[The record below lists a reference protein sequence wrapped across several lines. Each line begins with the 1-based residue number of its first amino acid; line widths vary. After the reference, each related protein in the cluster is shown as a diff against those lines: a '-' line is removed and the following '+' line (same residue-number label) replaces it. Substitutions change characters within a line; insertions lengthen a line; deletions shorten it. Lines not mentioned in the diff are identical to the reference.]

1 MGASEDH
8 GSAGG
13 DGSGAADAATGQQQS
28 GTQTGQQGSQS
39 DQGQQSGGSD
49 KGFPEN
55 TAIKDMS
62 VDQQAAYYRFQNRQT
77 DSKLAAFKGVTP
89 QDVSTMQQELE
100 ALRTKDMTAADKAI
114 KDAEKAA
121 RAAADADWRPK
132 LQTAQLRSIAS
143 EVLKGEQLNAWLS
156 GVNPAA
162 FANDNGDIDQEKVQ
176 SYLTATFGVGGEDQQ
191 QQSTNGRQQPPAWGQ
206 QSGGAGTP
214 PVPPGEAG
222 RAAVARRHGVKTT

>member
-1 MGASEDH
+1 LRAI
-8 GSAGG
+8 
-13 DGSGAADAATGQQQS
+13 AAD
-28 GTQTGQQGSQS
+28 
-39 DQGQQSGGSD
+39 
-49 KGFPEN
+49 
-55 TAIKDMS
+55 
-62 VDQQAAYYRFQNRQT
+62 
-77 DSKLAAFKGVTP
+77 
-89 QDVSTMQQELE
+89 
-100 ALRTKDMTAADKAI
+100 
-114 KDAEKAA
+114 
-121 RAAADADWRPK
+121 
-132 LQTAQLRSIAS
+132 
-143 EVLKGEQLNAWLS
+143 VLKGDQLDAWLS